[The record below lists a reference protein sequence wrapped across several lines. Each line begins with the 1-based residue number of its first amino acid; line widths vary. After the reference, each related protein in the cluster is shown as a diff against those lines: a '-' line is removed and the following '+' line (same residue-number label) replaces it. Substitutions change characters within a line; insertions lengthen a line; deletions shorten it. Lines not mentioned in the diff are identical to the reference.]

1 MSARPGPDAVRES
14 FTLPLLFLSVAA
26 AGGFRMPAT
35 GMGMQ
40 FLPPPVMALVLAV
53 LLMGVMVRA
62 GLLAPAVLVGDDRTG
77 FENASGAVV
86 LAALFL
92 ASAQVIQCLAP
103 ESGLLHLLYYTFM
116 TVLLWNTLAAAPD
129 RMRLLHSLF
138 VIFGS
143 AFLLK
148 YVALASLYDPEG
160 GVMRRVLTTLL
171 EGVALGTL
179 QHAPFAPV
187 TGYVAFF
194 VVLVYL
200 VALTLLPRARTALL
214 APRAEQGLVTEAQQ
228 VTLIETRERSDAP

>member
-1 MSARPGPDAVRES
+1 MSARPDAVRES

-35 GMGMQ
+35 GTGMQ

-62 GLLAPAVLVGDDRTG
+62 GLLAPGVLVGDDRTG

-86 LAALFL
+86 LGALFL
-92 ASAQVIQCLAP
+92 GSAQVIQCLAP

-129 RMRLLHSLF
+129 RLRLLHSLF

-214 APRAEQGLVTEAQQ
+214 APRTEQGLVTDAEQ
-228 VTLIETRERSDAP
+228 VTLVATRTRSDAS

>member
-1 MSARPGPDAVRES
+1 VTTRTDAVRES
-14 FTLPLLFLSVAA
+14 FTLPILFLTVAA
-26 AGGFRMPAT
+26 AGGFRVPSG

-40 FLPPPVMALVLAV
+40 FIPPPLMALVLAV
-53 LLMGVMVRA
+53 LVLGVMTRA
-62 GLLAPAVLVGDDRTG
+62 GLLTPAVLVGDDRTG
-77 FENASGAVV
+77 FEKASGAVV
-86 LAALFL
+86 LVTLFF

-103 ESGLLHLLYYTFM
+103 ESGLLNVLYYTFM

-160 GVMRRVLTTLL
+160 GLMRRTLMALL

-194 VVLVYL
+194 VVVVYL
-200 VALTLLPRARTALL
+200 IAVTMLPRRVVI
-214 APRAEQGLVTEAQQ
+214 VT
-228 VTLIETRERSDAP
+228 DAAITVL

>member
-1 MSARPGPDAVRES
+1 MSARPDAVRES
-14 FTLPLLFLSVAA
+14 FTLPILFLSVAA
-26 AGGFRMPAT
+26 AGGFRVPAE
-35 GMGMQ
+35 GNGMQ
-40 FLPPPVMALVLAV
+40 FVAPPLMALVLAV
-53 LLMGVMVRA
+53 LLMGVMARA
-62 GLLAPAVLVGDDRTG
+62 GLLTAGALVGDDRTG
-77 FENASGAVV
+77 LENASGAVV
-86 LAALFL
+86 LVSLFL
-92 ASAQVIQCLAP
+92 ASAQVVQCLAP
-103 ESGLLHLLYYTFM
+103 ESGLLHVLYYTFM

-129 RMRLLHSLF
+129 RLRLLHSLF

-160 GVMRRVLTTLL
+160 GMMRRALTALL

-200 VALTLLPRARTALL
+200 VALTLLPR
-214 APRAEQGLVTEAQQ
+214 PRGRVVSGLVVSESA
-228 VTLIETRERSDAP
+228 VVIDR